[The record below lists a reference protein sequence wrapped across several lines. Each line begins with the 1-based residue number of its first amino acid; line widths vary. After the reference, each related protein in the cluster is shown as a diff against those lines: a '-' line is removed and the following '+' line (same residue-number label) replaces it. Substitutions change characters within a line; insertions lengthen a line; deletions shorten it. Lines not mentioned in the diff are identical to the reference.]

1 MTNQMMDKINSV
13 TNSDPD
19 IMAEALGESGW
30 QKSWH
35 FYGKGLDQG
44 RLQSTKME
52 NFSSNLHFKLI

>member
-13 TNSDPD
+13 TNSNPD

-30 QKSWH
+30 QKTWY

-44 RLQSTKME
+44 RLQSPKME